1 MRLFQNMM
9 HEVNPFVDLFK
20 TMEELSVGQ
29 PGGIQNIRMIFR
41 SEDSPDPRRR
51 YNRPRVPETGILLF
65 DGDNES
71 SNEQPKNRDI
81 VLRLKGSGDNLTRIN
96 ETNQFF
102 DPLQYV
108 LMFLFGD
115 PGWHIKVKSFDP
127 SETEIDI
134 ASDSNNNDEDKTFT
148 IMQYY
153 SSRLMVRQGQQQ
165 HYGPTDILTEHRC
178 ALLGTSMFS

>member
-1 MRLFQNMM
+1 
-9 HEVNPFVDLFK
+9 
-20 TMEELSVGQ
+20 
-29 PGGIQNIRMIFR
+29 MIFR
-41 SEDSPDPRRR
+41 SEDSPDPRR
-51 YNRPRVPETGILLF
+51 YNKPRVPEIGVLLF
-65 DGDNES
+65 DGDDES

-108 LMFLFGD
+108 LVFPFGD

-134 ASDSNNNDEDKTFT
+134 ASDSNNNDEDKTIT
-148 IMQYY
+148 NMQY
-153 SSRLMVRQGQQQ
+153 
-165 HYGPTDILTEHRC
+165 
-178 ALLGTSMFS
+178 